1 MLEPTIP
8 PALHPLRLLR
18 QFWLPLIIV
27 LGVVAYG
34 AYWFKFVAFNDRG
47 YAPTQPIP
55 FSHKLHAGDLKMDC
69 RYCHSNVDKGKHAGI
84 PSTQVCM
91 GCHQEVAPLQSTAAG
106 AKGIDKL
113 KEVAADGVYTGADG
127 TVHQGGSIHWSR
139 VHKLPDHVYFNHA
152 KHVSAGVDCTTC
164 HGPVQSMVVMRQ
176 HSDLTMKWCL
186 DCHRKDDYVS
196 RIPATASGAGA
207 AAGFDVGVANYA
219 VIRERAAQEKDA
231 VVVFGG
237 HGGHDDHAG
246 HGAATAPAAT
256 GFQAKVQALLREHPE
271 FRAVPA
277 HKLAD
282 LPPNLLPESHRQFY
296 TGPNAWQNAATQ
308 CSTCHQ

>member
-27 LGVVAYG
+27 LALAAYG
-34 AYWFKFVAFNDRG
+34 VYWFRFVAFNDRG

-84 PSTQVCM
+84 PATQVCM
-91 GCHQEVAPLQSTAAG
+91 GCHTEVRADSPHIQKLAEVYDKG
-106 AKGIDKL
+106 AY
-113 KEVAADGVYTGADG
+113 EVDGVEK
-127 TVHQGGSIHWSR
+127 QGGALHWAR

-152 KHVSAGVDCTTC
+152 QHVAAGVDCTTC
-164 HGPVQSMVVMRQ
+164 HGPVQEMVVMRQ

-196 RIPATASGAGA
+196 RIPAAASGAA
-207 AAGFDVGVANYA
+207 AAAAFDIGVANYA
-219 VIRERAAQEKDA
+219 VVRERAAQEKDA
-231 VVVFGG
+231 VVVFG
-237 HGGHDDHAG
+237 G

-271 FRAVPA
+271 FRGVPA

-282 LPPNLLPESHRQFY
+282 LPPHLLPESHRQFY

>member
-18 QFWLPLIIV
+18 RFWLPLILV
-27 LGVVAYG
+27 LGAAAYG

-84 PSTQVCM
+84 PATQVCL
-91 GCHQEVAPLQSTAAG
+91 GCHNEVAPTRSTPAG
-106 AKGIDKL
+106 AEGIEKL
-113 KEVAADGVYTGADG
+113 KAIAADGTYTGADG
-127 TVHQGGSIHWSR
+127 IERQGGALHWAR

-152 KHVSAGVDCTTC
+152 QHVGAGVDCTTC

-186 DCHRKDDYVS
+186 DCHRKDDYVT
-196 RIPATASGAGA
+196 RIPGTASGAA
-207 AAGFDVGVANYA
+207 AAAEFRVGTANYA
-219 VIRERAAQEKDA
+219 VVRERAAQERDA

-237 HGGHDDHAG
+237 HGS
-246 HGAATAPAAT
+246 ATAPAAAPT
-256 GFQAKVQALLREHPE
+256 GFQAKVQALLRDHPE
-271 FRAVPA
+271 FRGVPA

-282 LPPNLLPESHRQFY
+282 LPPHLLPESHRQFY